1 MARNFNLVVG
11 CSKNKGIGKDGVLP
25 WKIPDDLRHFKE
37 VTTAGRIE
45 NTVIMG
51 RKTWLSIPDKF
62 RPLPGRKNIVISS
75 TLESENC
82 IIAKSFEEALQN
94 STGLI
99 FVIGGSQLF
108 ESALSPEYRRFCDQI
123 YLTRIGVNF
132 DCDTFFPDPANDVFS
147 EGFLNDFFIVSVS
160 KTRSVGEVPY
170 DFVVYQNKEN
180 PRIGLLTS
188 YKEHEEYQYLN
199 CIKEIIKDTQ
209 IKNDRTTI
217 GTLSVFGQLFR
228 YDLQDSFPLYTTKL
242 VFWKG
247 IVEELLWFIK
257 GSTNAKELSQ
267 KGVHIWDSN
276 GSREFLDK
284 LGLTNREE
292 GDLGPVYGF
301 QWRHFGAEYT
311 DFHAD
316 YSGQGVDQLAD
327 VVHLLRTDPDSRRI
341 LMSAWNPKSQPLM
354 ALPPCHVM
362 SQFYVKNGKLS
373 CMMYQRSGDMGLG
386 VPFNVGSYSLLTCML
401 AQVAGLERG
410 EFIHVI
416 GDAHVYSNHVEPLKE
431 QLNRHPLPFP
441 ILKLNPDIKEIEQF
455 TSADIKLVNYSKH
468 GKIKMEMAV

>member
-1 MARNFNLVVG
+1 MARNFNIVVG
-11 CSKNKGIGKDGVLP
+11 CSKNKGIGKDGGLP

-37 VTTAGRIE
+37 VTTAGRTE

-62 RPLPGRKNIVISS
+62 RPLPGRRNIVISS
-75 TLESENC
+75 TLENESC

-108 ESALSPEYRRFCDQI
+108 EIALSPEYRRFCDQI

-132 DCDTFFPDPANDVFS
+132 DCDTFFLDEANDIFS
-147 EGFLNDFFIVSVS
+147 ERFLNDFFIVSVS
-160 KTRSVGEVPY
+160 KTRSVGEIPY

-209 IKNDRTTI
+209 IKNDRTNI
-217 GTLSVFGQLFR
+217 GTLSAFGQLFR
-228 YDLQDSFPLYTTKL
+228 YDLQESFPLYTTKL

-267 KGVHIWDSN
+267 KGVHIWDPN

-316 YSGQGVDQLAD
+316 YSGQGVDQLAE

-362 SQFYVKNGKLS
+362 SQFYVKNGKFS

-401 AQVAGLERG
+401 AQVVGLQRG

-441 ILKLNPDIKEIEQF
+441 ILKLNPDVKEIEQF